1 MFTFFRRSGTIL
13 VLLAATGLM
22 ALLSLGLIIWLL
34 LGTEFAPIQR
44 LICTHNLTTSCV
56 IQEAEAKAAK
66 AIAEADVMVQNARK
80 EVATMEA
87 EIAARQADL
96 ENLEREKAALRE
108 IRDRLERIENAS
120 ESYVIFT
127 EDRGGVYPV
136 ITGWRYASLLEPNRL
151 TAGWCYFDVKLHNS
165 SDKRT
170 IYLTK
175 FDDSHDLIP
184 EPVSDATL
192 TELGLSSIGLESLR
206 ARCVWPEGVS

>member
-1 MFTFFRRSGTIL
+1 
-13 VLLAATGLM
+13 M
-22 ALLSLGLIIWLL
+22 AILSLGLIIWLL
-34 LGTEFAPIQR
+34 LGTEFAPLQK
-44 LICTHNLTTSCV
+44 LICDHDLTATCL
-56 IQEAEAKAAK
+56 IEEAEAKAAK

-80 EVATMEA
+80 EVAAMEA

-127 EDRGGVYPV
+127 EDHGGVYPV

-170 IYLTK
+170 IYLAK
-175 FDDSHDLIP
+175 FDSSHDLKP
-184 EPVSDATL
+184 DPVSQETL
-192 TELGLSSIGLESLR
+192 TELGLSPGGLDSLR